1 MSATDRTSG
10 GTTSPATAGTAT
22 PAPAA
27 AAQTVTVSGK
37 STPKKKI
44 PRPSQ
49 AARVAAGAPRKVR
62 LVAAKVDPWSAMK
75 MSFLLSVALGIM
87 LVVALGVLWWVLDG
101 MGIFADVNALIS
113 QIMGND
119 KLNVLDY
126 VGLSKVLSLGTV
138 LAVVNV
144 VLITAL
150 GTLGAFLY
158 NLASGLVGGLQ
169 VTLSDD

>member
-1 MSATDRTSG
+1 
-10 GTTSPATAGTAT
+10 
-22 PAPAA
+22 
-27 AAQTVTVSGK
+27 
-37 STPKKKI
+37 
-44 PRPSQ
+44 
-49 AARVAAGAPRKVR
+49 
-62 LVAAKVDPWSAMK
+62 MK
-75 MSFLLSVALGIM
+75 MSFLLSFALGIM

-158 NLASGLVGGLQ
+158 NFSSALVGGL
-169 VTLSDD
+169 TLTLTDD

>member
-1 MSATDRTSG
+1 
-10 GTTSPATAGTAT
+10 
-22 PAPAA
+22 
-27 AAQTVTVSGK
+27 VTVSGK

-101 MGIFADVNALIS
+101 MGIFADV
-113 QIMGND
+113 
-119 KLNVLDY
+119 
-126 VGLSKVLSLGTV
+126 GLSKVLSLGTV

-158 NLASGLVGGLQ
+158 NFSSALVGGL
-169 VTLSDD
+169 TLTLTDD